1 MIRKVIQN
9 RYEVTKMIGEG
20 GISRVYLAFDSVDKK
35 EVVLRTLK
43 KENISNRIEDIIR
56 FRNEASILSRL
67 DHPNIVKIY
76 ETGEYEG
83 ENYIVMEYVPG
94 KSLGKLLQNGN
105 RFKENEIIEIILQI
119 CRALDYIHPM
129 NIVHRDLKPGNIMVN
144 PAEAGHYHI
153 TIIDFGMALVKEFS
167 SIKEQEEIAGTFSYM
182 LPEHFGVTR
191 RSIDERSDLYSLGII
206 LYQLFTGVLPF
217 KGTSISSIIHQQI
230 AMLPDPP
237 SKYNTV
243 IPEILESIILKLLE
257 KEPDNRYL
265 SAKGLMD
272 DLEKYQKGMHN
283 FPLGLND
290 KQIRLSFKTGL
301 ISREAE
307 LKNLMSL
314 YGKALDNKG
323 NVCLIS
329 GEAGKGKTRLVEEL
343 RSFVYSIGG
352 LFIYGK
358 CFSGK
363 SKTPYGAIKDALNIY
378 LKIYQ
383 DYPDEKKLKIK
394 NELIEMTGN
403 LSGIIL
409 QLSASFSVIFEN
421 SEELVRL
428 EAEREKKR
436 FLMVAAQFIL
446 NLSIVENGLVLL
458 LDDLQ
463 WVDDGS
469 MDLLSELSEEMGK
482 YPLLIVGTYRNDEV
496 NYEHRVSVYRKEV
509 LESKRLFTEIYL
521 ETFNK
526 TMNDSFVSSLLYAK
540 EENID
545 EISGIIYQ
553 KSKGNPFFTIEIL
566 KQFVDEKVIYYKEKG
581 WVIDQE
587 ILDKTKIAPTIL
599 DVVMKRISLLSDKES
614 RVLSFAAVI
623 GRKFDVEVLFR
634 LLDYE
639 ASEIIG
645 IVDRAIHLQLLEE
658 DLQENGK
665 ILFAHDR
672 IKEAFERKCGEEE
685 KKALHMQIG
694 MMLESLY
701 PNEKD
706 KIVFDLIYHYIEGK
720 NYAKILEY
728 GYPAGLKAKE
738 NFAYNEA
745 LKYFLQVKTLAEER
759 IEKERKLWVNT
770 NKNISEIY
778 LIIGKNDEAI
788 EINNRL
794 LSFISTKLDIAD
806 VYKKTSEAF
815 LKKGD
820 WRNCEEY
827 GRIGLS
833 ILGEKLPI
841 RNAFVI
847 LRILKELLLHT
858 LHTFFPVLFFRK
870 KRNPEEDKY
879 KLIVG
884 FYKNLS
890 WMYYLTDVLKAVSS
904 ALRALNLSES
914 RVGYSAELGFFIA
927 GYATIC
933 MAVPLFKQAIKFHNK
948 ALEYRKEMDDTWGYA
963 QSLQWLSIC
972 YQWKGEFETSNRY
985 FEESSAIFKKI
996 GDLWELSVVYHCTVF
1011 NYITKVT
1018 LTKQWN
1024 LPI

>member
-1 MIRKVIQN
+1 
-9 RYEVTKMIGEG
+9 
-20 GISRVYLAFDSVDKK
+20 
-35 EVVLRTLK
+35 
-43 KENISNRIEDIIR
+43 
-56 FRNEASILSRL
+56 
-67 DHPNIVKIY
+67 
-76 ETGEYEG
+76 
-83 ENYIVMEYVPG
+83 
-94 KSLGKLLQNGN
+94 
-105 RFKENEIIEIILQI
+105 
-119 CRALDYIHPM
+119 
-129 NIVHRDLKPGNIMVN
+129 
-144 PAEAGHYHI
+144 
-153 TIIDFGMALVKEFS
+153 
-167 SIKEQEEIAGTFSYM
+167 
-182 LPEHFGVTR
+182 
-191 RSIDERSDLYSLGII
+191 
-206 LYQLFTGVLPF
+206 
-217 KGTSISSIIHQQI
+217 
-230 AMLPDPP
+230 
-237 SKYNTV
+237 
-243 IPEILESIILKLLE
+243 
-257 KEPDNRYL
+257 
-265 SAKGLMD
+265 
-272 DLEKYQKGMHN
+272 
-283 FPLGLND
+283 
-290 KQIRLSFKTGL
+290 
-301 ISREAE
+301 
-307 LKNLMSL
+307 
-314 YGKALDNKG
+314 
-323 NVCLIS
+323 
-329 GEAGKGKTRLVEEL
+329 
-343 RSFVYSIGG
+343 
-352 LFIYGK
+352 
-358 CFSGK
+358 
-363 SKTPYGAIKDALNIY
+363 
-378 LKIYQ
+378 
-383 DYPDEKKLKIK
+383 
-394 NELIEMTGN
+394 
-403 LSGIIL
+403 
-409 QLSASFSVIFEN
+409 
-421 SEELVRL
+421 
-428 EAEREKKR
+428 
-436 FLMVAAQFIL
+436 
-446 NLSIVENGLVLL
+446 
-458 LDDLQ
+458 
-463 WVDDGS
+463 
-469 MDLLSELSEEMGK
+469 
-482 YPLLIVGTYRNDEV
+482 
-496 NYEHRVSVYRKEV
+496 
-509 LESKRLFTEIYL
+509 
-521 ETFNK
+521 
-526 TMNDSFVSSLLYAK
+526 
-540 EENID
+540 
-545 EISGIIYQ
+545 
-553 KSKGNPFFTIEIL
+553 
-566 KQFVDEKVIYYKEKG
+566 
-581 WVIDQE
+581 
-587 ILDKTKIAPTIL
+587 
-599 DVVMKRISLLSDKES
+599 MKRISLLSDKES

-948 ALEYRKEMDDTWGYA
+948 ALEYRKEMDEALGDMPNPFNGLA
-963 QSLQWLSIC
+963 FAINGRVSLKQATVISKKVLLFL
-972 YQWKGEFETSNRY
+972 KKL
-985 FEESSAIFKKI
+985 AIY
-996 GDLWELSVVYHCTVF
+996 G
-1011 NYITKVT
+1011 N
-1018 LTKQWN
+1018 
-1024 LPI
+1024 